1 MIDKLTSYA
10 YDDITQKL
18 DEVIDAVNGMI
29 SPQETVSPRADNETG
44 HQFHKRTK
52 REKPDLRESQRR
64 VSVADRRS
72 TRDGDYYIGRRWG
85 PHERRKID
93 RRGAKIRPDVETTAW
108 KLKTPEPLRDRIAGV
123 LCLAG
128 LTSYET
134 PRDNLRDTWNEYRLK
149 LADAII
155 KELGL

>member
-1 MIDKLTSYA
+1 MIEKLTSYA

-18 DEVIDAVNGMI
+18 DEVIDAVN
-29 SPQETVSPRADNETG
+29 EYESPRIDNEIG
-44 HQFHKRTK
+44 SQFHKRG
-52 REKPDLRESQRR
+52 EKPDLRGWQ
-64 VSVADRRS
+64 
-72 TRDGDYYIGRRWG
+72 
-85 PHERRKID
+85 RRKID

-134 PRDNLRDTWNEYRLK
+134 PTDNGRDAWNEYRLK